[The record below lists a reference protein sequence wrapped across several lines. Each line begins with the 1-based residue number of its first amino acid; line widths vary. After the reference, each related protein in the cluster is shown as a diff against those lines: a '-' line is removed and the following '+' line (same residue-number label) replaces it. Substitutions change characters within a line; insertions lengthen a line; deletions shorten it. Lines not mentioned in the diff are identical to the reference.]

1 MSSLVDGLI
10 GSSIVALVFLVLAA
24 VAFRLLRT
32 QVEEHL
38 RQSVRHGFDL
48 DLEEFRDDLSR
59 LSAQLN
65 SVQTAGNAALVEG
78 QRASAEWRMK
88 AVDELWREVVRIRSE
103 APVAIGFQDILLR
116 SELSE
121 PKALQ
126 DLSDLVQENM
136 AEPILRGTGVERVRP
151 FVGEPLYLQ
160 CFIYRAVTGRVG
172 YLLEKGLK
180 AGNLTPWYED
190 DGIHQL
196 LGHVLTMD
204 EIRQFKQLDI
214 SQLHWVQN
222 AIEAKIL
229 DGMQRL
235 IAGEI
240 SSQESVAQ
248 AQKILVQVQSIQGTN
263 GRHAPVR

>member
-1 MSSLVDGLI
+1 MDTILGSVLGSAIGALAVLV
-10 GSSIVALVFLVLAA
+10 VASFGIY
-24 VAFRLLRT
+24 LLRIWIGER
-32 QVEEHL
+32 V
-38 RQSVRHGFDL
+38 RQSVIHGFNL
-48 DLEEFRDDLSR
+48 DMEQFKDDLGR

-65 SVQTAGNAALVEG
+65 SVQTAANAALVEG

-88 AVDELWREVVRIRSE
+88 SVYVLWSEVVRIRNE

-116 SELSE
+116 NELNQ

-126 DLSDLVQENM
+126 ELGELVRENM
-136 AEPILRGTGVERVRP
+136 TESILQGMEVEQVRP

-160 CFIYRAVTGRVG
+160 FFIYRAVTGRVA
-172 YLLEKGLK
+172 YLLEKGVK
-180 AGNLTPWYED
+180 ARKLEPWYED

-196 LGHVLTMD
+196 LDYVLTKS
-204 EIRQFKQLDI
+204 EVRELKRQDI

-235 IAGEI
+235 IAGEV
-240 SSQESVAQ
+240 SSQESVEQ
-248 AQKILVQVQSIQGTN
+248 AQKILEQVRTIEGAS
-263 GRHAPVR
+263 